1 MSNQPEYIFLLEPVH
16 GKAGELIAWEL
27 LTRFSDDADIN
38 NKRNPCRDEGFFS
51 RLPADEKWQLFL
63 HQIGKLIQ
71 LYQKGFDQVVS
82 VNVDK
87 DIVAGIFEDAEI
99 QQKLAKLTLLRL
111 EISAFFTARFNSADL
126 MILKGVAKVTPAPL
140 WLDDFGPGYS
150 NLTMLHSGIFE
161 IVKIDEKFFWQ
172 FGDGHIFDT
181 LLSHLNQLCKGVI
194 VEGVVSQSHLDLLAH
209 KAIYGMQGYHWQS
222 VYLNDFL
229 KQS

>member
-1 MSNQPEYIFLLEPVH
+1 MSNQPEYIFLLESVH

-71 LYQKGFDQVVS
+71 LYQKGSDQVVS
-82 VNVDK
+82 VNVDR

-99 QQKLAKLTLLRL
+99 QQKLASLTLLRL

-126 MILKGVAKVTPAPL
+126 LILKGVAKVTHAPL

-150 NLTMLHSGIFE
+150 NLTMLNSGIFE
-161 IVKIDEKFFWQ
+161 IVKIDKDFFWQ

-194 VEGVVSQSHLDLLAH
+194 VEGVENPSHLDLLAH

>member
-82 VNVDK
+82 VNVDRA
-87 DIVAGIFEDAEI
+87 IVAGIFEYAEI
-99 QQKLAKLTLLRL
+99 QQKLASLTLLRL

-126 MILKGVAKVTPAPL
+126 LILKGVAKVTHAPL

-150 NLTMLHSGIFE
+150 NLTMLDSGIFE
-161 IVKIDEKFFWQ
+161 IVKIDKDFFWQ
-172 FGDGHIFDT
+172 FGDGHIFNT

-194 VEGVVSQSHLDLLAH
+194 VEGVENPSHLNLLAH